1 MTKVLVLGG
10 SNSVGSSGYVGYI
23 KRHYENISA
32 GKLEIINIS
41 VGGGST
47 LSGAARLIEASE
59 NIDGCDILLY
69 EYGINDALTYRQ
81 AADAKTY
88 YRISLK
94 FLIDTAAKLFPDAKF
109 VPVIFAHQHW
119 YSPDSFEPVREERSR
134 IFRELDINEIDIA
147 GWLYR
152 VFEGTI
158 PDFLYADPAHYQR
171 PSMCHL
177 IGSII
182 AERLNH
188 IVGGCNHQTVSRIAA
203 RYYDIY
209 GDDRIKLRYLSAR
222 KICEML
228 GGNRDT
234 VTFSNTLLSVDV
246 LRINSG
252 STLSFHGFSPLLLV
266 FKSDRKHGYV
276 RAQFGSR
283 KIDISTVYD
292 GIGKLPWVHWSLSV
306 PICADIPLSEVLPCD
321 IDYISAFEVRN
332 DIKNGSVFQFFQEPL
347 QQAECLDIIGV
358 LTLASSE
365 SDDSALRIEVIPQ

>member
-23 KRHYENISA
+23 KRHYEKINA
-32 GKLEIINIS
+32 DNLDIINIS

-81 AADAKTY
+81 TVDAKKY

-94 FLIDTAAKLFPDAKF
+94 FLIDSAAKLFPGAKF

-134 IFRELDINEIDIA
+134 IFRDLEINEIDVA

-177 IGSII
+177 IGSLI

-188 IVGGCNHQTVSRIAA
+188 IIGSRNGKTVSEIAA
-203 RYYDIY
+203 RYHETY
-209 GDDRIKLRYLSAR
+209 GDDRIKLRYLSAK
-222 KICEML
+222 KICDML

-234 VTFSNTLLSVDV
+234 ATFSNSLLSVDV

-266 FKSDRKHGYV
+266 FKSDSKHGYV
-276 RAQFGSR
+276 RAHFGSR
-283 KIDISTVYD
+283 KIDLSTVYD

-306 PICADIPLSEVLPCD
+306 PICSDIPVSEAVPCNS
-321 IDYISAFEVRN
+321 DYISAFEVRG
-332 DIKNGSVFQFFQEPL
+332 DIDTGNVYQFFQEPI
-347 QQAECLDIIGV
+347 QSTEWLDIIGV
-358 LTLASSE
+358 LALSSSE
-365 SDDSALRIEVIPQ
+365 SDDSALRIDVIPQ